1 MKKSNTRRK
10 ELIEYVGNEEIY
22 GHLVDEMV
30 FLEEQLR
37 ELRKLPMINVKKKV
51 RTIVNE
57 EGKEE
62 KETVVLQKSTPAQKQ
77 YKEFLQQYTNI
88 IKTLSKVGDSDSE
101 EESPLRKYMRELEVR

>member
-30 FLEEQLR
+30 FLEEHLK
-37 ELRKLPMINVKKKV
+37 ELRKLPMIKV
-51 RTIVNE
+51 NPRNKAQQRTTI
-57 EGKEE
+57 
-62 KETVVLQKSTPAQKQ
+62 AQKQ

-88 IKTLSKVGDSDSE
+88 VKILLKVTGAEEKD
-101 EESPLRKYMRELEVR
+101 EESPLRKWMNEHITEE